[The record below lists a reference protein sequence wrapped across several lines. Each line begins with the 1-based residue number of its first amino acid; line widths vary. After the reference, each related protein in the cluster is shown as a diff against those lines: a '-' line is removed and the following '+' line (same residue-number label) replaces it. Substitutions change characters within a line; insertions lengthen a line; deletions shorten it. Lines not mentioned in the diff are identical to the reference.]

1 MPIAFLCLR
10 ALAQEPV
17 CAVRG
22 TVTDSV
28 TNDPV
33 PKAQVFATGTH
44 YSVWRTTDPSGAFC
58 FRQLD
63 SGTYRIL
70 VQKPGY
76 LDSGNRVT
84 VDTARQSALP
94 PLSIDIDPQAV
105 IAGTVLDSDGE
116 PLAGAEVA
124 MWTRKRS
131 AKGFE
136 PDEAENTLAGP
147 GGAFRFSALSEGTY

>member
-1 MPIAFLCLR
+1 MRFA
-10 ALAQEPV
+10 AQL
-17 CAVRG
+17 
-22 TVTDSV
+22 TDSV

-84 VDTARQSALP
+84 VRHR
-94 PLSIDIDPQAV
+94 QAV
-105 IAGTVLDSDGE
+105 RIAT
-116 PLAGAEVA
+116 AEY
-124 MWTRKRS
+124 RHR
-131 AKGFE
+131 
-136 PDEAENTLAGP
+136 PP
-147 GGAFRFSALSEGTY
+147 GGHRRYGAG